1 MRTDK
6 QWIEYCRTKIAFGYT
21 PNGTGA
27 DFFQLGQSLANLLQE
42 WDVYKQHDT
51 IVDVG
56 CGSGRLA
63 MGLLDKGITQYY
75 GLDVIPA
82 CIKFATE
89 AFKDYKR
96 FHFYHLDV
104 KNAAY
109 YPQGKQDAS
118 KVVYPLG
125 DVLADVVVANSLF
138 SHTETLE
145 IAERNLS
152 EMRRILKPGGK
163 LFSTWRL
170 VPPLSEVDSSAR
182 HTNYLRGDALQMLDD
197 TGFEIVAEFEGLPKE
212 INSPKEQAGFLC
224 VKR

>member
-6 QWIEYCRTKIAFGYT
+6 QWIEYCKTKVVFGYR

-27 DFFQLGQSLANLLQE
+27 DFFQLGQVLANLLQA
-42 WDVYKQHDT
+42 WGAYKQGDV

-63 MGLLDKGITQYY
+63 MGLLQKGITEYH
-75 GLDVIPA
+75 GLDVIPRA
-82 CIKFATE
+82 IEFATE

-125 DVLADVVVANSLF
+125 DAFADVVVANSLF

-145 IAERNLS
+145 IAKRNLI
-152 EMRRILKPGGK
+152 EMNRILKPGGK

-170 VPPLSEVDSSAR
+170 VPPLPEVDTAAR
-182 HTNYLRGDALQMLDD
+182 HTNYLRVDVLGMIADA
-197 TGFEIVAEFEGLPKE
+197 GFIIESEVDGLPKE
-212 INSPKEQAGFLC
+212 IPVSKEQTGFLA